1 VKGLLRR
8 FAKHTEAVWAVA
20 VTRDGRLALSGGG
33 GAFVDGKMNKGTDHS
48 LLLWEVET
56 GDVKF
61 RLRGH
66 TSIVTSIAMLPDGGA
81 PAGRALSS
89 GRDGEL
95 ILWNLG
101 TGTLVRQLRY
111 NGPGTLGMVDC
122 VAVSKDGRFAL
133 SGGTQLVLWDLRTYQ
148 NFRPIAGLPGTIH
161 GVALSPDGKH
171 ALSGDE
177 LGTVILWSLAT
188 GREVRRFKGH
198 GDIVWSV
205 AFSRDGKYV
214 ATGAGGR
221 IDAQKRLYVPGD
233 DNTVRVWETATG
245 KEVKVFKG
253 HAGDVRSV
261 AFSPDGKRLLSSGR
275 DGTVFLWDVKGDK
288 EVASFRGHTQYASG
302 IVFLPD
308 GRRALS
314 ASFDLTVCLWQ
325 LPD

>member
-1 VKGLLRR
+1 MADLVLTDAALETLKSALSAAL
-8 FAKHTEAVWAVA
+8 KDLEAV
-20 VTRDGRLALSGGG
+20 R
-33 GAFVDGKMNKGTDHS
+33 HS
-48 LLLWEVET
+48 LSKLDESAL
-56 GDVKF
+56 
-61 RLRGH
+61 
-66 TSIVTSIAMLPDGGA
+66 GA
-81 PAGRALSS
+81 ATAISAES
-89 GRDGEL
+89 GYADARSTD
-95 ILWNLG
+95 LWNLG
-101 TGTLVRQLRY
+101 TGTLIRQLRY

-233 DNTVRVWETATG
+233 DNMVRVWETATG